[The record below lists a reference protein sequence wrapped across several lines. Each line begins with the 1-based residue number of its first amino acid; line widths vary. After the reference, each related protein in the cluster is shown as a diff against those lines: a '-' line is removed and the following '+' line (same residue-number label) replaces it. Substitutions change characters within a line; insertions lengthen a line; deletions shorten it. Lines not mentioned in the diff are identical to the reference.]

1 MEQMPIC
8 TNPRVILNPLA
19 GEYIS
24 RFGCYVYAG
33 RFVRINR
40 RMAFFD
46 KFFKMLS
53 PRYKG
58 GLTFVQ
64 GQAFVD
70 PVKCSVDNEL
80 INSSYFLDPST
91 GEIFPMY
98 LKVRCGHC
106 DNCKASKVFSLVH
119 RCKLE
124 SMSYKC
130 LPIFLTLTYAEEF
143 RPKDGVSVRAVQL
156 FLKRLRINL
165 ERAGYRDKIRYLFV
179 SEYGKTSTRR
189 PHYHAIIWNLH
200 QSDFVSYKEIGEI
213 LQKSWP
219 FGFEMHRLVDLSDDK
234 AFFYTSKYLG
244 KGSDVPDGQNP
255 TFCLCSNRGGAIGAL
270 FLATLAP
277 EIRNHLN
284 VEPKFLN
291 PFSGKVEEL
300 QMSKYVLDKLFPTMS
315 TQVTSKV
322 RSAVKDFVLAYAA
335 LRTYEDDHH
344 CISQLFMFDRTYH
357 AVVDYFSKFM
367 YIYQPEAVAS
377 MYKDSLPSLLR
388 RLNDSESI
396 ITRFMSKHGV
406 LFDPLDLHQKRQV
419 FLTSLF
425 SRIQQPDLDSRARK
439 FRRLMDYSEQF
450 LVL

>member
-1 MEQMPIC
+1 
-8 TNPRVILNPLA
+8 
-19 GEYIS
+19 
-24 RFGCYVYAG
+24 
-33 RFVRINR
+33 
-40 RMAFFD
+40 
-46 KFFKMLS
+46 
-53 PRYKG
+53 
-58 GLTFVQ
+58 
-64 GQAFVD
+64 
-70 PVKCSVDNEL
+70 
-80 INSSYFLDPST
+80 
-91 GEIFPMY
+91 MY

-130 LPIFLTLTYAEEF
+130 LPIFLTLTYAEEY

-156 FLKRLRINL
+156 FLKRFRINL

-179 SEYGKTSTRR
+179 SEYGKTSSRR

-200 QSDFVSYKEIGEI
+200 QSDFVTYKEIGEI

-270 FLATLAP
+270 FLASLAP
-277 EIRNHLN
+277 EIREHLN

-291 PFSGKVEEL
+291 PFSGKLEEL
-300 QMSKYVLDKLFPTMS
+300 QMSKYVLDKLFPSMS

-322 RSAVKDFVLAYAA
+322 RSAVKDFVLSYAA
-335 LRTYEDDHH
+335 LRTYEDDTH
-344 CISQLFMFDRTYH
+344 CFSQLFMFDNTYH

-367 YIYQPEAVAS
+367 YVYCPDQVGS
-377 MYKDSLPSLLR
+377 RFKDSLPSLLR
-388 RLNDSESI
+388 RMTDSETVI
-396 ITRFMSKHGV
+396 LRFMEKHGV
-406 LFDPLDLHQKRQV
+406 FFDPLVLHNKRQI
-419 FLTSLF
+419 FLSNLF
-425 SRIQQPDLDSRARK
+425 SRVQNVDLDSRARK